1 MRTCILAV
9 ILLALTAVPA
19 QAVEL
24 LRGPYLQQVTPTS
37 AIVVFETDESCQG
50 EVRYGTDAALEGS
63 ASGLAAQTQH
73 EITLEELLPDTTYQ
87 YTVASAGVPL
97 SYGHTLTTAPPEG
110 EPFRFVVFGDTRS
123 DHDAHREV
131 MAAIALEDFAALL
144 NTGDL
149 VSRGDDLTDWD
160 TFFEIEGPVIDEVPL
175 YPVVGNHDESGGAA
189 VEYEGAFALPDVE
202 LYYSFDLGNAH
213 FVILDG
219 YVNMVLACV
228 YDETLIDICFDED
241 QLAWLEAD
249 LADTVSNPAIE
260 HVFVLAH
267 VGPYSSKSGRTG
279 SAHMRYLLPM
289 FEQYGVRAILSG
301 HDHYYERGFSGNE
314 LAYIITGGGGAPL
327 YTIGE
332 PTDDP
337 HTVEYNDAL
346 NHYVMVEVD
355 HETIRFSARDTD
367 GVTFDELLL
376 TVDPSDNPGDD
387 DTTDDPSADDPG
399 SGVPLSESQPGCECG
414 TAHRGDGI
422 GAALIPTL
430 LLTAVALRRRRG

>member
-1 MRTCILAV
+1 
-9 ILLALTAVPA
+9 
-19 QAVEL
+19 
-24 LRGPYLQQVTPTS
+24 
-37 AIVVFETDESCQG
+37 
-50 EVRYGTDAALEGS
+50 
-63 ASGLAAQTQH
+63 
-73 EITLEELLPDTTYQ
+73 
-87 YTVASAGVPL
+87 
-97 SYGHTLTTAPPEG
+97 
-110 EPFRFVVFGDTRS
+110 
-123 DHDAHREV
+123 
-131 MAAIALEDFAALL
+131 
-144 NTGDL
+144 
-149 VSRGDDLTDWD
+149 
-160 TFFEIEGPVIDEVPL
+160 
-175 YPVVGNHDESGGAA
+175 
-189 VEYEGAFALPDVE
+189 
-202 LYYSFDLGNAH
+202 
-213 FVILDG
+213 
-219 YVNMVLACV
+219 
-228 YDETLIDICFDED
+228 
-241 QLAWLEAD
+241 
-249 LADTVSNPAIE
+249 
-260 HVFVLAH
+260 
-267 VGPYSSKSGRTG
+267 
-279 SAHMRYLLPM
+279 MRYLLPM